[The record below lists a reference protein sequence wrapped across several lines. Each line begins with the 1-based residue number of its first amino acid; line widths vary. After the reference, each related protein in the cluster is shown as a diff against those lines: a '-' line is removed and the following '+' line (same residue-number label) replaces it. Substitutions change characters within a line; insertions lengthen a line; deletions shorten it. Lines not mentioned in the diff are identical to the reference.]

1 MKRITWSRQKARAL
15 SRDVTRRLV
24 SFEDCIAALE
34 DGGILDDIENPNSR
48 YPHQRILVLE
58 IKGYAYVV
66 PYVESEDTIFLKTV
80 FPSRKHTAIYLTGKK
95 K

>member
-1 MKRITWSRQKARAL
+1 MISR
-15 SRDVTRRLV
+15 TR
-24 SFEDCIAALE
+24 IAA
-34 DGGILDDIENPNSR
+34 IPTK
-48 YPHQRILVLE
+48 RILVLE